1 MVSKLNSRP
10 SRRNRSVS
18 GVTQEKQTTRSVR
31 TARNRAAR
39 AASGSGLGSSG
50 RQPPVLVRRGTQ
62 DMAMPLRRS
71 KPPRRRYDLTLS
83 VPGAEVRLPS
93 LPNVSFSWRIAS
105 LVLVV
110 WMALAAYA
118 LLFSS
123 AFQVEVLEVEGLK
136 RLTLDDLSLA
146 VGITGEPVVSLN
158 PGEIRQILL
167 KAFPDLADVQV
178 QVGLPASVR
187 IVLIERQPV
196 IAWVRGED
204 ITWVDADGVVFPKR
218 GEADVDLLW
227 VKADSL
233 PTLTSQQQAE
243 MNPAFEILG
252 LGGPIQQID
261 PQLVEVLFKMSEFRP
276 PESGEMVFDDQRGF
290 GWTDPR
296 GWQVYFGTRLDDI
309 DQKLVV
315 YDAIVERMVRDGIQP
330 ALISVEFLHAPYYR
344 MEH

>member
-1 MVSKLNSRP
+1 
-10 SRRNRSVS
+10 
-18 GVTQEKQTTRSVR
+18 
-31 TARNRAAR
+31 
-39 AASGSGLGSSG
+39 
-50 RQPPVLVRRGTQ
+50 
-62 DMAMPLRRS
+62 
-71 KPPRRRYDLTLS
+71 
-83 VPGAEVRLPS
+83 
-93 LPNVSFSWRIAS
+93 
-105 LVLVV
+105 
-110 WMALAAYA
+110 
-118 LLFSS
+118 
-123 AFQVEVLEVEGLK
+123 LE
-136 RLTLDDLSLA
+136 
-146 VGITGEPVVSLN
+146 
-158 PGEIRQILL
+158 
-167 KAFPDLADVQV
+167 AFPDLADVQV

-233 PTLTSQQQAE
+233 PTLTSQQQVE
-243 MNPAFEILG
+243 INPAFEILG

-261 PQLVEVLFKMSEFRP
+261 PRLVDVLFKMSEFRP